1 MDPQTILSRFY
12 TKDEITSCS
21 ELTPH
26 HHHHNHHQT
35 HDRYDDA
42 SSVVLNLQEV
52 ELWHKFNHVTNE
64 MIVTKS
70 GR

>member
-1 MDPQTILSRFY
+1 MDPHPQTILSRFFA
-12 TKDEITSCS
+12 KEEITDCT

-26 HHHHNHHQT
+26 HHHH
-35 HDRYDDA
+35 DRYDDPSA
-42 SSVVLNLQEV
+42 TVVLNLQEV
-52 ELWHKFNHVTNE
+52 ELWNKFNQVTNE